1 MPRATP
7 RKKRAAPQG
16 KASTARK
23 VKKSAPASVAEL
35 RRAWTD
41 FFSRNHGHKELP
53 SASLFPAGDPTLLFT
68 SAGMVPFKSYFAGTE
83 KPPAGRVVT
92 IQKCLRTTDL
102 ESVGKTER
110 HCSFFEMLGNFS
122 FGDYFKKEAILMAWE
137 FSLKVLQ
144 FDPEKIHV
152 TVYKDDP
159 EAARL
164 WLTLTD
170 VPEERLTYLGADTNW
185 WGPAGDSGPCG
196 PCTELYLDRGPERC
210 TCQDRAACAPGG
222 ECDRFMEYWNLVF
235 NQYHKSVDGTLSDL
249 PKQGVDTGAGL
260 ERIAA
265 LLSGKDSVYET
276 DELMQIQQAVAALAG
291 LTAKQEDLRQEQRIA
306 LRVLSDHLRACAFAI
321 ADGIAPGNQG
331 RNYVIRRIV
340 RRALMFARDLSIT
353 EPALYRLVPTI
364 IGLYGPFYPELQK
377 NESLITER
385 IRAEEER
392 FLKTLS
398 QGLVIFEEFL
408 EKVEGR
414 VFPGKSIFT
423 LYDTFGFP
431 LEMTVEMLE
440 RRGLEGDLAEFER
453 CMDEQRARAQSVEQ
467 WKDIA
472 LPAELSHLAS
482 EFCGYD
488 QITISSRLEGIIRDG
503 AAVPQLESGEE
514 GFLILKRTPFY
525 AEGGGQLGDT
535 GEIRTPSARFLVQ
548 DTQKKGTVILH
559 RGICEAGNFSGGEEV
574 TATVAA
580 DRRESLTWHHSATH
594 LLNAALRRTLG
605 EGILQTGSL
614 VAPDY
619 LRFDFSHGSRL
630 SAAELEAV
638 EADVLE
644 AIARKERVSTQT
656 MSLDEARQAGALAT
670 FGEKYGQEVRVVR
683 MGKEAPLSIEL
694 CGGCH
699 VNNTGDIKLFYITK
713 ESSPGAGNR
722 RIEARAG
729 SFALSVILGRQEKA
743 EEERRALQNRIQELQ
758 KTRTH
763 SDLESLNNRLQIL
776 QLPAAAQIKKQLKD
790 PLAILSLRKVLST
803 AEDTLA
809 RTHKEV
815 QRLEKQT
822 APSHDDESAAVL
834 ASIQSTARKVG
845 SLTIFRQRFEG
856 REVPWLRSLGD
867 ELKRQEPALVLFG
880 NSAAGKVQLLYMA
893 NAAALELGID
903 CRELI
908 AGTSALIEGSGGG
921 KPDLAQA
928 GGKNDEKLD
937 TALETALS
945 LARKQTGA

>member
-1 MPRATP
+1 MSRAPR
-7 RKKRAAPQG
+7 RKKG
-16 KASTARK
+16 T
-23 VKKSAPASVAEL
+23 APAGKSTPPKQKLVKPPQTVAEL
-35 RRAWTD
+35 RRAWID
-41 FFSRNHGHKELP
+41 FFTQKHGHIELP

-122 FGDYFKKEAILMAWE
+122 FGNYFKKEAIQMAWQ
-137 FSLKVLQ
+137 FSLEVLQ
-144 FDPEKIHV
+144 FDAKKIHV

-159 EAARL
+159 EAAEL
-164 WLTLTD
+164 WLTTTGI
-170 VPEERLTYLGADTNW
+170 PPERLTYLGADTNW

-196 PCTELYLDRGPERC
+196 PCTELYLDRGIERC
-210 TCQDRAACAPGG
+210 TCQNKSLCAPGG

-235 NQYHKSVDGTLSDL
+235 NQYHKSVDGILSDL
-249 PKQGVDTGAGL
+249 PQQGVDTGAGL

-265 LLSGKDSVYET
+265 LLAGKDSVYET
-276 DELMQIQQAVAALAG
+276 DELIQIQQAVADLAG
-291 LTAKQEDLRQEQRIA
+291 ITEKGQDLPHEQRIG
-306 LRVLSDHLRACAFAI
+306 LRVLADHLRASSFAI

-331 RNYVIRRIV
+331 RNYVIRRII
-340 RRALMFARDLSIT
+340 RRALMFARDLNIT
-353 EPALYRLVPTI
+353 GTALYRLVPEI
-364 IGLYGPFYPELQK
+364 IRLYGTFYPELKK
-377 NESLITER
+377 NQSLITER
-385 IRAEEER
+385 IQAEEER

-408 EKVEGR
+408 EHVEGK
-414 VFPGKSIFT
+414 VFPGHSIFT

-431 LEMTVEMLE
+431 VELTLEMLE
-440 RRGLEGDLAEFER
+440 RRGLKGDLAEFER
-453 CMDEQRARAQSVEQ
+453 SMDQQRARAQSTEH

-472 LPAELSHLAS
+472 LPADLSQLQS

-488 QITISSRLEGIIRDG
+488 QTSVESRLEGIVRDG
-503 AAVPQLESGEE
+503 QSTEHLRTGDE
-514 GFLILKRTPFY
+514 GLLILNNTPFY
-525 AEGGGQLGDT
+525 AEGGGQQGDT
-535 GEIRTPSARFLVQ
+535 GEISTSTGLFRVL
-548 DTQKKGTVILH
+548 DTQKKGSVILH
-559 RGICEAGNFSGGEEV
+559 RGICESGSFEV
-574 TATVAA
+574 GTRVKATVAA
-580 DRRESLTWHHSATH
+580 DRRQSLTWHHSATH

-605 EGILQTGSL
+605 DGILQTGSL

-619 LRFDFSHGSRL
+619 LRFDFSHGNRL
-630 SAAELEAV
+630 SEVELEAV

-644 AIARKERVSTQT
+644 AIARNEKVTTQV
-656 MSLDEARQAGALAT
+656 MPLDAARQAGALAT

-699 VNNTGDIKLFYITK
+699 VNQTGDIQLFYITK

-729 SFALSVILGRQEKA
+729 SHALLAILERRKKAA
-743 EEERRALQNRIQELQ
+743 EEITALKNRIEELQ
-758 KTRTH
+758 QAGAGG
-763 SDLESLNNRLQIL
+763 DPGGLANRLKAVM
-776 QLPAAAQIKKQLKD
+776 LPEESGMRKQLKD
-790 PLAILSLRKVLST
+790 PLAVGALRKVLGT
-803 AEDTLA
+803 AEDTIT
-809 RTHKEV
+809 RTQKEL

-822 APSHDDESAAVL
+822 ARATSDVESIL
-834 ASIQSTARKVG
+834 SLIQSNALQVG
-845 SLTIFRQRFEG
+845 SLTIFRQRFEA

-867 ELKRQEPALVLFG
+867 QLKRTGPAVVLFG
-880 NSAAGKVQLLYMA
+880 NSTAGKVQLLYMA
-893 NAAALELGID
+893 NPAALALGVD
-903 CRELI
+903 CRALI
-908 AGTSALIEGSGGG
+908 TATAALIEGSGGG

-928 GGKNDEKLD
+928 GGKSDEKLD
-937 TALETALS
+937 TALETAFA